1 METATS
7 NAKRAQLSQ
16 AELTQLLA
24 GMETNGV
31 LVTLSPAANEII
43 ERLHVRLTSTR
54 KPRVCL
60 RRPEVL
66 KHYKGLMIA
75 ELDANMQEVAMGG
88 ELIGE
93 TVLSVKIGLSDA
105 TICNNKT
112 LHAIYE
118 RYRHTVCNLRPATV
132 NNDF

>member
-1 METATS
+1 METDNKT
-7 NAKRAQLSQ
+7 KRTQLTQ

-24 GMETNGV
+24 GMDANGV
-31 LVTLSPAANEII
+31 LITLAPAANAII
-43 ERLHVRLTSTR
+43 ERLHQRLTSTR

-60 RRPEVL
+60 RRPDVL

-75 ELDANMQEVAMGG
+75 ELDANMQQVAMGG
-88 ELIGE
+88 DLIGE

-105 TICNNKT
+105 TICNNPT

>member
-1 METATS
+1 METDNKT
-7 NAKRAQLSQ
+7 KRAQLTQ

-24 GMETNGV
+24 GMDASGV
-31 LVTLSPAANEII
+31 LVTLAPAANAII
-43 ERLHVRLTSTR
+43 ERLYQRLTSTR

-60 RRPEVL
+60 RRPDVL

-75 ELDANMQEVAMGG
+75 ELDANMQQVAMGG

-118 RYRHTVCNLRPATV
+118 RYKHTVCNLRPATV
-132 NNDF
+132 DNDF

>member
-1 METATS
+1 METDS
-7 NAKRAQLSQ
+7 NAKRAQLTQ

-24 GMETNGV
+24 GMDVDGV
-31 LVTLSPAANEII
+31 LITLAPAANAII
-43 ERLHVRLTSTR
+43 ERLYQRLTSTR

-60 RRPEVL
+60 RRPDVL

-75 ELDANMQEVAMGG
+75 ELDANMQQVAMGG
-88 ELIGE
+88 DLIGE
-93 TVLSVKIGLSDA
+93 TVLSAKIGLGDA
-105 TICNNKT
+105 TICNNPT

>member
-7 NAKRAQLSQ
+7 NTKRAQLTQ
-16 AELTQLLA
+16 AELAQLLA
-24 GMETNGV
+24 GMDVNGV
-31 LVTLSPAANEII
+31 LITLSPEANEII
-43 ERLHVRLTSTR
+43 ERLHTRLTSTR

-60 RRPEVL
+60 RRPEVMQ
-66 KHYKGLMIA
+66 HYKGLMIA

-105 TICNNKT
+105 TIINNKT